1 MTEPLAAQLPLGAN
15 VSKDGSCSF
24 LVWAPRVTD
33 VTLQIES
40 PRPCQVQ
47 MTAIDKGYFHC
58 TAFATPPHARYFYL
72 LDGKKKRPD
81 PASRY
86 QPDGVHGPSQV
97 CSDSFEWTDSNWA
110 GLPLTEVV
118 FYELH
123 VGAFTPEGTFDAIIA
138 RLPSLKSLGVTMIE
152 LMPVAQFPGERN
164 WGYDGVYPY
173 AVQNSYGGPDAL
185 KRLINASHDLGIGVA
200 LDVVYNHLGPE
211 GNYLSDFAP
220 YFTGRYK
227 TPWGDA
233 LNFDGPGSDEVRR
246 FFIENALYWVSEFH
260 IDALRLDA
268 VHAIVDLSAKRFLEQ
283 LTERIT
289 ELSLRLGR
297 KVHIV
302 AENDRNDARSLAPV
316 EVGGF
321 GFDSQWNDDFHHA
334 VHALLTGERAGYYQD
349 FGTVRDLEKACRDG
363 FVYSGQY
370 SPFRQ
375 CAHGS
380 SSVETSCYQ
389 LVVFS
394 QNHDQVGNR
403 AQGDRLSQIVCFEAQ
418 KLIASLVLL
427 SPFVP
432 LLFMGEEYGE
442 ASPFQYFVSH
452 EDVDLLE
459 KVRQGR
465 RAEFEHFAW
474 QTEIP
479 DPASPDTFAR
489 SKLQWDVRAQGQHCT
504 LLSYYTEL
512 LKVRK
517 TMQALLSPSK
527 DRNQVKMLEPETLV
541 IERWNEGHHAVL
553 FFNFGRGPV
562 AIRHSFSSGKWQR
575 RLDSSDERWG
585 GPGSLAPPSLEAS
598 SSANLDLRGFSL
610 ALFSLSQGDS
620 D

>member
-1 MTEPLAAQLPLGAN
+1 MTEPLAAELPLGAN

-24 LVWAPRVTD
+24 LVWAPRATD
-33 VTLQIES
+33 VTLHIEYPS
-40 PRPCQVQ
+40 PRQIQ

-58 TAFATPPHARYFYL
+58 TTPAIPPHALYFYL
-72 LDGKKKRPD
+72 LDRKKKRPD

-86 QPDGVHGPSQV
+86 QPDGVHGPSQA
-97 CSDSFEWTDSNWA
+97 CRDSFEWTDSNWV

-123 VGAFTPEGTFDAIIA
+123 VGTFTPDGTLDAIVP
-138 RLPSLKSLGVTMIE
+138 RLPSLKSLGVSMIE
-152 LMPVAQFPGERN
+152 LMPIAQFPGDRN

-220 YFTGRYK
+220 YFTDRYR

-260 IDALRLDA
+260 VDALRLDA

-289 ELSLRLGR
+289 ELSLQLGR

-302 AENDRNDARSLAPV
+302 AENDRNDARSLSSLDA
-316 EVGGF
+316 GGF

-334 VHALLTGERAGYYQD
+334 VHALVTGESGGYYQD

-370 SPFRQ
+370 SAFRR

-380 SSVETSCYQ
+380 SSVETPCYQ
-389 LVVFS
+389 FVVFN

-418 KLIASLVLL
+418 KLIAGLVLL

-442 ASPFQYFVSH
+442 TSPFQYFVSH
-452 EDVDLLE
+452 GDADLLE

-474 QTEIP
+474 HTEVP
-479 DPASPDTFAR
+479 DPASQDTFAR
-489 SKLQWDVRAQGQHCT
+489 SRLHWDLRERAKHGI

-517 TMQALLSPSK
+517 SMPALLSPSK
-527 DRNQVKMLEPETLV
+527 DRNKVRVLEPQTLV
-541 IERWNEGHHAVL
+541 IERWNEGQCAAL
-553 FFNFGRGPV
+553 FFNLGRDSV
-562 AIRHSFSSGKWQR
+562 AIRHSFSAGTWER
-575 RLDSSDERWG
+575 LLDSSDEKWD
-585 GPGSLAPPSLEAS
+585 GPGSLVPASLDAPSQAMV
-598 SSANLDLRGFSL
+598 DLQGYSCT
-610 ALFSLSQGDS
+610 LFGLK
-620 D
+620 